1 MKRSSYATVYETFW
15 VPQQKYFDRVLSTDQ
30 AIGSLHQVLYP
41 RRMAFPG
48 RFAGSLL
55 EMPDWNLDASDT
67 GVLISFFFSK
77 KGPLR
82 GYGEMKTYVE

>member
-55 EMPDWNLDASDT
+55 EMPDWNLNASDQ
-67 GVLISFFFSK
+67 VFFSR